1 MKNLKFKTLR
11 LIPNLTNNE
20 NKKFFRAMNIA
31 LIIGGLSLIL
41 TFLYLIVNLDKA
53 DRLVLF
59 CLPGFVF
66 GLVLMILYAV
76 GHQKLT
82 KIKKQP
88 RFEKSFSFGQ

>member
-1 MKNLKFKTLR
+1 MKDVKFKKSR
-11 LIPNLTNNE
+11 LIPNLTDNE
-20 NKKFFRAMNIA
+20 NKKLFRAMNIA

-66 GLVLMILYAV
+66 GLVLMILYGI
-76 GHQKLT
+76 GHQRLT

-88 RFEKSFSFGQ
+88 RFEKSISFGQ